1 MLTFRLPFNTSFFGT
16 IYYDQM
22 FREACSSIYKLI
34 NYTVLTHINTHLSL
48 FKISSV
54 LIFEDVFLCHQTEE
68 VAIVSGS
75 IHSYVSHIN
84 FS

>member
-54 LIFEDVFLCHQTEE
+54 LIFEDVHAENKQRFKTIIIL
-68 VAIVSGS
+68 VG
-75 IHSYVSHIN
+75 IN
-84 FS
+84 